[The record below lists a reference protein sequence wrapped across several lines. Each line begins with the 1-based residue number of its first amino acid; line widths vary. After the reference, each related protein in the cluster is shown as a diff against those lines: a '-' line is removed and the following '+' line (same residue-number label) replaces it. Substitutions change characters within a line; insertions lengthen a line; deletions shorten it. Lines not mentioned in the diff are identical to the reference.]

1 MTTLQRRLVGA
12 VIAAAVCVVAAAAQP
27 KPQYHT
33 ILRNGTI
40 IDGSG
45 LPPYRADVGLR
56 GDYVAAVGTL
66 AKASAEREIDVTG
79 LYVTP
84 GFINIH
90 SHASPAALSRAE
102 NMLTQGVTT
111 EILNAD
117 GGGAVDLTAQRARVA
132 ADGLAVNVGAYI
144 GFNSVWSNVVGPEDR
159 RPTEEEIERMRT
171 LVVDGMNAGAWGVSA
186 GLDYKPAYFATTDE
200 VVRVVSAAQ
209 PFRTNFTNHD
219 RITPETQFSSRAG
232 IAETLLIAERAGLVG
247 IVTHMKVTGRERG
260 TAAASLK
267 LIDDAI
273 RRGHFAAADVYP
285 YLAGQTGLGAL
296 LLPAWALD
304 GGRDAMLK
312 RLADPAQRQKIVV
325 ETEQIM
331 QDRFGGEGLY
341 LPASKR
347 EITDVMKEMGV
358 SAGEAIARLLEQ
370 PNPGA
375 VIIRFGLEDDL
386 RKILQYSHS
395 SIACD
400 CGATTS
406 TATHPRNYGTYPRVL
421 GRYVRDDKVLTWQAA
436 IRKMTSLP
444 AATIGM
450 IDRGYL
456 APGMKADVTV
466 FDPATII
473 DRATYEDP
481 AVLSEGVRHVF
492 VNGVHALRDGAVT
505 GERGGRAVL
514 RGIGGLQEPSRPTS
528 MSARALT
535 ARASDNDLEVRIN
548 ISQRASDRRARGTF
562 RVSDVQSKKT
572 VTTGELGVLQAAESW
587 ASFTSDRFVVVVDRG
602 SSSTPATVTLVTT
615 AEGKAVRMDVKPE
628 NIRISQGAP
637 VPIKVDDRDA
647 QEPVTVLRVR
657 QAWDGERVI
666 PNASIVVQGRRIV
679 SVGAKV
685 AVPKGAREVD
695 LRRYTVLPGL
705 IDLHTH
711 VTYYWDRAPGTT
723 PLKQGRRRTPE
734 ETAHVAAENARLT
747 LESGVTTIRDLGA
760 GGGADILMRDRVVAG
775 TLVGPRMLVAGR
787 GISAGRGGGPAPD
800 AMPSEVETRIK
811 AGSDWIKVYA
821 SRGSFD
827 SVDTTQTLTFEQMK
841 AIVDAAHAAGKKVA
855 VHSYGASG
863 VKDAVRAGA
872 DSIEHG
878 IELDD
883 ETLAEMVKRRTVW
896 VPTIDHNRYY
906 VDAKDEYGFAPEVI
920 PPLKDYIAKNLE
932 ATRRA
937 FKAGV
942 RLGMGSD
949 AVFTGFGQNT
959 RELEWFV
966 KAGMTPA
973 QALQTATSTGAELLG
988 RADSLGRVKPGFL
1001 ADIIAVEGD
1010 PLKDITALFNEV
1022 RWVMKDGAVVVDRR
1036 R

>member
-1 MTTLQRRLVGA
+1 MRRRVTA
-12 VIAAAVCVVAAAAQP
+12 TCAAAVACVVATAAQP
-27 KPQYHT
+27 KPRFDI
-33 ILRNGTI
+33 ILRNGTV

-45 LPPYRADVGLR
+45 RPAFRGDVALR
-56 GDYVAAVGTL
+56 GDHIAAVGNL
-66 AKASAEREIDVTG
+66 AKATAEREIDVTG

-90 SHASPAALSRAE
+90 SHASPAALARAE

-111 EILNAD
+111 EIMNAD
-117 GGGAVDLTAQRARVA
+117 GGGAPDLAAQAARVSA
-132 ADGLAVNVGAYI
+132 AGLAVNVGAFI
-144 GFNSVWSNVVGPEDR
+144 GFNSVWSAVVGPDDR
-159 RPTEEEIERMRT
+159 RPTEDEIQRMRT
-171 LVVDGMNAGAWGVSA
+171 LIVEGMNAGAWGVSA

-200 VVRVVSAAQ
+200 VVRVVSAAA
-209 PFRTNFTNHD
+209 PWRTNFTNHD
-219 RITPETQFSSRAG
+219 RVTPETHFSSRAG
-232 IAETLLIAERAGLVG
+232 ISETLAIAERASLVG
-247 IVTHMKVTGRERG
+247 VVTHMKVTGRERG

-267 LIDDAI
+267 LIDDAT

-312 RLADPAQRQKIVV
+312 RLADPAQRPKIVA
-325 ETEQIM
+325 ETEQII

-347 EITDVMKEMGV
+347 EIADVMKEMNV

-370 PNPGA
+370 PNPGS

-386 RKILQYSHS
+386 RRILQHRDA

-406 TATHPRNYGTYPRVL
+406 TATHPRAYGTYPRVL
-421 GRYVRDDKVLTWQAA
+421 GRYVRDERVLSWEDA
-436 IRKMTSLP
+436 IRKMTALP

-450 IDRGYL
+450 VDRGYL
-456 APGMKADVTV
+456 VPGMKADVTV

-481 AVLSEGVRHVF
+481 AVLSVGVRHVF

-505 GERGGRAVL
+505 GEQGGRVL
-514 RGIGGLQEPSRPTS
+514 QSGLEGVHQPSRPMS
-528 MSARALT
+528 MGARALT
-535 ARASDNDLEVRIN
+535 ARATNADFDVRIKV
-548 ISQRASDRRARGTF
+548 SQRWLERRARGTF
-562 RVSDVQSKKT
+562 RITELKSKRV
-572 VTTGELGVLQAAESW
+572 VTTGELGTLQVTDRW
-587 ASFTSDRFVVVVDRG
+587 ATFTSDRFLVVVDRAKA
-602 SSSTPATVTLVTT
+602 PAPGAIVLVPT
-615 AEGKAVRMDVKPE
+615 EDGKAVRMEAKPKD
-628 NIRISQGAP
+628 IRITQEAR
-637 VPIKVDDRDA
+637 VPIKFDDRGS
-647 QEPVTVLRVR
+647 QEPLTVLRVR

-666 PNASIVVQGRRIV
+666 PNASILVQGQRIV
-679 SVGAKV
+679 SIGTKV

-695 LRRYTVLPGL
+695 LRRYTALPGL

-711 VTYYWDRAPGTT
+711 VSYYWDRAPGTT

-734 ETAHVAAENARLT
+734 ETADVAAENARKT
-747 LESGVTTIRDLGA
+747 LQSGVTTIRDLGA
-760 GGGADILMRDRVVAG
+760 GGGADILMRDRVSAG
-775 TLVGPRMLVAGR
+775 KLIGPRMFVAGR

-800 AMPSEVETRIK
+800 ATPSEVETRVNG
-811 AGSDWIKVYA
+811 GSDWIKVYA

-827 SVDTTQTLTFEQMK
+827 SVDMTQTMTFDQMK

-855 VHSYGASG
+855 IHSYGASG

-932 ATRRA
+932 STRRA

-949 AVFTGFGQNT
+949 AVYTGFGQNT

-973 QALQTATSTGAELLG
+973 QALATATTIPAELVG
-988 RADSLGRVKPGFL
+988 RADSIGRLRAGFV
-1001 ADIIAVEGD
+1001 ADIVVVEGD
-1010 PLKDITALFNEV
+1010 PLKDITVLFKGV
-1022 RWVMKDGAVVVDRR
+1022 RWVMKDGVVVINRVH
-1036 R
+1036 

>member
-1 MTTLQRRLVGA
+1 MTRRVTA
-12 VIAAAVCVVAAAAQP
+12 TCAAAVACVVAAAAQP

-79 LYVTP
+79 LHVTP

-159 RPTEEEIERMRT
+159 RPTDEELERMRA

-267 LIDDAI
+267 LIDDAT

-386 RKILQYSHS
+386 RKILQYRHS

-406 TATHPRNYGTYPRVL
+406 TATHPRNYGTYPRLL
-421 GRYVRDDKVLTWQAA
+421 GRYVRDDKVLTWQDA

-450 IDRGYL
+450 IDRRL
-456 APGMKADVTV
+456 S
-466 FDPATII
+466 
-473 DRATYEDP
+473 RARYE
-481 AVLSEGVRHVF
+481 
-492 VNGVHALRDGAVT
+492 
-505 GERGGRAVL
+505 GGRHGL
-514 RGIGGLQEPSRPTS
+514 RSGDNHRP
-528 MSARALT
+528 RDVRRPRCVVGR
-535 ARASDNDLEVRIN
+535 RASCLC
-548 ISQRASDRRARGTF
+548 QRRSRAARWRGDRRARWQS
-562 RVSDVQSKKT
+562 RVARHRRSAGAEPP
-572 VTTGELGVLQAAESW
+572 GEHERA
-587 ASFTSDRFVVVVDRG
+587 
-602 SSSTPATVTLVTT
+602 
-615 AEGKAVRMDVKPE
+615 
-628 NIRISQGAP
+628 
-637 VPIKVDDRDA
+637 DA
-647 QEPVTVLRVR
+647 HCARVR
-657 QAWDGERVI
+657 
-666 PNASIVVQGRRIV
+666 
-679 SVGAKV
+679 
-685 AVPKGAREVD
+685 
-695 LRRYTVLPGL
+695 
-705 IDLHTH
+705 
-711 VTYYWDRAPGTT
+711 
-723 PLKQGRRRTPE
+723 
-734 ETAHVAAENARLT
+734 
-747 LESGVTTIRDLGA
+747 
-760 GGGADILMRDRVVAG
+760 
-775 TLVGPRMLVAGR
+775 
-787 GISAGRGGGPAPD
+787 
-800 AMPSEVETRIK
+800 
-811 AGSDWIKVYA
+811 
-821 SRGSFD
+821 
-827 SVDTTQTLTFEQMK
+827 
-841 AIVDAAHAAGKKVA
+841 
-855 VHSYGASG
+855 
-863 VKDAVRAGA
+863 
-872 DSIEHG
+872 
-878 IELDD
+878 
-883 ETLAEMVKRRTVW
+883 
-896 VPTIDHNRYY
+896 
-906 VDAKDEYGFAPEVI
+906 
-920 PPLKDYIAKNLE
+920 
-932 ATRRA
+932 
-937 FKAGV
+937 
-942 RLGMGSD
+942 
-949 AVFTGFGQNT
+949 
-959 RELEWFV
+959 
-966 KAGMTPA
+966 
-973 QALQTATSTGAELLG
+973 
-988 RADSLGRVKPGFL
+988 
-1001 ADIIAVEGD
+1001 
-1010 PLKDITALFNEV
+1010 
-1022 RWVMKDGAVVVDRR
+1022 
-1036 R
+1036 